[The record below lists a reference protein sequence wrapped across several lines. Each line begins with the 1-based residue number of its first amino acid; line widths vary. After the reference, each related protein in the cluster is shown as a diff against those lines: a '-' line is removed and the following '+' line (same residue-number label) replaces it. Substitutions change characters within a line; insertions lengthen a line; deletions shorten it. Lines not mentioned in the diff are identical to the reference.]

1 MAFVD
6 NLHYVDDKLLGYRF
20 GYFFWLSLYIV
31 NVVVL
36 SVDST
41 TGPQREYLTN
51 TSLMSVL
58 TLVYYSFN
66 QFKGNPASVPGL
78 HAGGAEALA
87 RLLYAAHLDWSE
99 IVGTNTIGVWNFV
112 LLVVAGLFG
121 VSKLGEN
128 IHTLWNPN
136 VYLEYVQRQKDAG
149 VR

>member
-6 NLHYVDDKLLGYRF
+6 NIHYVDDKLLGYRF

-58 TLVYYSFN
+58 TLVYYSYN

-78 HAGGAEALA
+78 HAAGAEALA
-87 RLLYAAHLDWSE
+87 RLLYAAHL
-99 IVGTNTIGVWNFV
+99 
-112 LLVVAGLFG
+112 VVAGLFG
-121 VSKLGEN
+121 VSKLGET